1 MMKYILILFFVLGQ
15 TVRAQDL
22 TQFQVHSHNDYYRNI
37 PFWNALA
44 SGATSIEADVFLK
57 NEGLYVAHS
66 EDEIQKDR
74 SLEALY
80 IKPLQQS
87 VSLGAVT
94 DTKLQLLIDIK
105 SEAYSTLEAITNLL
119 EKYPALTKHGNIS
132 FVISGN
138 RPKPEEYV
146 NYPEFILFDYQS
158 LDPINDKRIADKIAL
173 VSLSFGKFSKWNGL
187 GRLTKTDSTVV
198 VNTIKMGHALKKP
211 FRFWGTPDT
220 KTAWQAFASMGIDF
234 INTDKP
240 YDCFDYLKDL
250 DNRTFSMSKN
260 YSEVYMPTFVS
271 DGAQKP
277 VKNIILLIGDG
288 NGLSQITATQQVNK
302 GNLSVTQLKSIG
314 LIKTQAADDF
324 TTDSAAGATAMAT
337 GQKTNNRAI
346 GTDKRGK
353 KIANLTEILSK
364 KGYSTGIIT
373 TDEATGATPSSFYA
387 HQVDRSQTEDILKD
401 LFKSSLNLVIS
412 KGDYKDENN
421 GFFKIAE
428 TPSKVG
434 QMPLDRTAFF
444 YGDDTYG
451 TAPTDFLATLTLQ
464 GLIHLN
470 QEKRPFFLM
479 VEGANID
486 SYGHK
491 NSVEGIVSEGIS
503 FDKAISEAL
512 KFADQEQNTLVIITA
527 DHETSGFSL
536 PHGSNNDYSI
546 EGDFASTD
554 HSGSMVPLFA
564 YGPQSREFAGVYDN
578 HMIFQKI
585 LQVLKV
591 TLKE

>member
-1 MMKYILILFFVLGQ
+1 MKHVLILFLVFGHTIL
-15 TVRAQDL
+15 AQDL
-22 TQFQVHSHNDYYRNI
+22 TQYRVHSHNDYYRNI

-44 SGATSIEADVFLK
+44 SGSTSIEADVFLK
-57 NEGLYVAHS
+57 DGGLYVAHS
-66 EDEIQKDR
+66 ADEIQKDR

-87 VSLGAVT
+87 ISFEAVA

-119 EKYPALTKHGNIS
+119 QKYPALTKHDNIS

-138 RPKPEEYV
+138 RPTPEDYV

-158 LDPINDKRIADKIAL
+158 LDPINDERITDKIAL

-187 GRLTKTDSTVV
+187 GRLTKTDSTIV

-240 YDCFDYLKDL
+240 FECFDYLKTL
-250 DNRTFSMSKN
+250 DDRTFGISEN
-260 YSEVYMPTFVS
+260 YSKVYTPSFAS
-271 DGAQKP
+271 DGVQKP
-277 VKNIILLIGDG
+277 VKNVILLIGDG
-288 NGLSQITATQQVNK
+288 NGLSQITATQHANK
-302 GNLSVTQLKSIG
+302 GNLSVAQLKSIG
-314 LIKTQAADDF
+314 LIKTQSADDF

-346 GTDKRGK
+346 GTDKNGK

-364 KGYSTGIIT
+364 KGFSTGIIT
-373 TDEATGATPSSFYA
+373 TDGVTGATPSSFYA
-387 HQVDRSQTEDILKD
+387 HQIDRSQSEGILKD
-401 LFKSSLNLVIS
+401 LFKSPLNLVVG
-412 KGDYKDENN
+412 KGDYKEENK
-421 GFFKIAE
+421 GFFKIAK
-428 TPSKVG
+428 TPSQIGK
-434 QMPLDRTAFF
+434 MAIDRTAFF
-444 YGDDTYG
+444 YDDKTE
-451 TAPTDFLATLTLQ
+451 ATDFLALLTEQ
-464 GLIHLN
+464 GLAHLN
-470 QEKRPFFLM
+470 QEKKPFFLM

-491 NSVEGIVSEGIS
+491 NSVGGIVAEGIS
-503 FDKAISEAL
+503 FDQAISEAL
-512 KFADQEQNTLVIITA
+512 KFADQNQSTLVIITA

-536 PHGSNNDYSI
+536 PHGSNSNHVI

-554 HSGSMVPLFA
+554 HSGTMVPLFA
-564 YGPQSREFAGVYDN
+564 YGPQSNEFTGVYDN

-585 LQVLKV
+585 VKVLNVSQK
-591 TLKE
+591 